1 MDRWEAALAGS
12 RARVVLSDGDD
23 PRAAEAAEILLAKGS
38 ITPVLAV
45 TSGGGPPGRDLVVT
59 DDPLEAAVA
68 MVASGHADACVAGAT
83 RPSSE
88 VVRTALRLVG
98 LAPGEELVSSSFL
111 LVLPDGRAIAYG
123 DCGVVPDPTDQQLAA
138 IALATARTF
147 TQLTGHQPR
156 VAMLSFS
163 TLGSAEHPSVDKVR
177 RATTLVRERAPEL
190 AVDGELQFDAA
201 FVPEVAAVKAP
212 GSPAAGRANVYIFPN
227 LDAGNIAYKITER
240 LAGARAYGPLLQGL
254 ARPVHDVSR
263 GCSAEDLVNVA
274 TIAALQSIQQKETIT

>member
-212 GSPAAGRANVYIFPN
+212 GSPAAGTANVYIFPN